1 MFHYLIVFIHIIL
14 FSLLITGC
22 SENDAES
29 KGINSSTSSTAVNLA
44 SSSTDTERIALVI
57 GNGDYDEKFNKLQ
70 LGKLSNPVY
79 DAKDM
84 AKVLNSLG
92 FEVILKTNVR
102 KKTAMKQAVREFIRR
117 LGKND
122 VGIFYFS
129 GHGFQQ
135 NNINYLL
142 PLRADIHN
150 DIDIEG
156 EALPASYVLR
166 QMERATRG
174 VKLMILDACRLN
186 IPEDFFRKSKGA
198 FSGVSKGFSSSLNA
212 PMNTLIIYA
221 TAANQISWGG
231 LPGERNSVYTKH
243 LVDVLRQQPHA
254 MVEILLKE
262 VRHRVVQ
269 ETQDVDKP
277 QVPWESGS
285 LVTQPFCFGTC
296 GSEEQ
301 RKLARQRAEFEKKQA
316 ELAQQQLEFEQQRQA
331 ELERQRQA
339 ESERQRQAELER
351 QRQAELERQRQ
362 AELAQQL
369 RELEQQRALL
379 DREKARQ
386 QEEAKQA
393 DLIRQRQAEL
403 AQQRRELEQQRAL
416 LEKARQQEQA
426 KQADL
431 IRQREATKKREL
443 AQQLRDCESH
453 FKANRLTTG
462 EGGTALVCYQQVLA
476 KEPSNAK
483 ALAGLENIE
492 ARYVTWIKRSLKKRQ
507 RNKAKQ
513 YLASLRL
520 VNPQSSQ
527 LAALEKRLSKLYRYI
542 DNGDGT
548 VTDNRSGL
556 IWLKNANCFGY
567 QKWKTAMQSAANLA
581 SGQCGLRDGS
591 KRGMWRLPT
600 KDEWKAMI
608 DKKYVDRENWSQ
620 PVISNAA
627 GTGPWKE
634 GDAFSG
640 VQSDYY
646 WTATT
651 DASDTAYAWHVNLKY
666 GYVNASGR
674 TFTYYVWP
682 VRGRH

>member
-1 MFHYLIVFIHIIL
+1 MFRYLIVFIHIIL
-14 FSLLITGC
+14 FGLITGC
-22 SENDAES
+22 SENDAEP
-29 KGINSSTSSTAVNLA
+29 KGINSSTSSTAFNFA
-44 SSSTDTERIALVI
+44 NSATDTERIALVI

-92 FEVILKTNVR
+92 FEVILKTNLR
-102 KKTAMKQAVREFIRR
+102 KKRAMKQAVREFIRR
-117 LGKND
+117 LGQGD

-135 NNINYLL
+135 DNINYLL

-269 ETQDVDKP
+269 ETQDVDEP

-351 QRQAELERQRQ
+351 QRQAELERQR
-362 AELAQQL
+362 

-386 QEEAKQA
+386 QEEAKP
-393 DLIRQRQAEL
+393 
-403 AQQRRELEQQRAL
+403 
-416 LEKARQQEQA
+416 
-426 KQADL
+426 ADL

-513 YLASLRL
+513 YLASLRQ

-527 LAALEKRLSKLYRYI
+527 LAKLEARLSSVSSSNRYT

-556 IWLKNANCFGY
+556 IWLKNANCFGE
-567 QKWKTAMQSAANLA
+567 QNWETAMQSAANLA

-640 VQSDYY
+640 VQSGNY

-651 DASDTAYAWHVNLKY
+651 VASVTTGAWCVNLKY
-666 GYVNASGR
+666 GYVGTNDESSA
-674 TFTYYVWP
+674 YYVWP

>member
-1 MFHYLIVFIHIIL
+1 MFRYLIVFIHIIL
-14 FSLLITGC
+14 FGLITGC
-22 SENDAES
+22 SENDAEP
-29 KGINSSTSSTAVNLA
+29 KGINSSTSSTAFNFA
-44 SSSTDTERIALVI
+44 NSATDTERIALVI

-92 FEVILKTNVR
+92 FEVILKTNLR
-102 KKTAMKQAVREFIRR
+102 KKRAMKQAVREFIRR
-117 LGKND
+117 LGQGD

-135 NNINYLL
+135 DNINYLL

-269 ETQDVDKP
+269 ETQDVDEP

-351 QRQAELERQRQ
+351 QRQAELERQR
-362 AELAQQL
+362 

-386 QEEAKQA
+386 QEEAKP
-393 DLIRQRQAEL
+393 
-403 AQQRRELEQQRAL
+403 
-416 LEKARQQEQA
+416 
-426 KQADL
+426 ADL

-513 YLASLRL
+513 YLASLRQ

-527 LAALEKRLSKLYRYI
+527 LAKLEARLSSVSSSNRYT

-556 IWLKNANCFGY
+556 IWLKNANCFGE
-567 QKWKTAMQSAANLA
+567 QNWETAMQSAANLA

-640 VQSDYY
+640 VQSGNC

-651 DASDTAYAWHVNLKY
+651 YANVTSGAWLVNLKNGNVNSY
-666 GYVNASGR
+666 GETNP
-674 TFTYYVWP
+674 YYVWP